1 MLNILLITLLLFSRS
16 AYAARPMLTDDA
28 RVTDAKSC
36 QIETWVRDNRNSTE
50 FWALPACNFTGNLE
64 LTIGGAKSND
74 SNGTKTTDTV
84 YQAKTLV
91 RKLTTNDWGYG
102 LVVGNV
108 RHPAINAQSNVIGN
122 FYAYVPASISFLDDE
137 FILHANL
144 GVLHSK
150 EEKNTN
156 LTWGVGSE
164 TKLTDKSY
172 FIAESFGQ
180 NSGNPYYQLG
190 IRYWLVPNHM
200 QIDTTY
206 GDRIGNVNDERWL
219 SIGIRLLSS
228 AFLP

>member
-1 MLNILLITLLLFSRS
+1 MALLLFCGS

-36 QIETWVRDNRNSTE
+36 QMETWVRDNKNSTE
-50 FWALPACNFTGNLE
+50 FWALPACNFTDNLE
-64 LTIGGAKSND
+64 LTIGGAKSHD

-84 YQAKTLV
+84 YQAKTLL
-91 RKLTTNDWGYG
+91 RKLSTNDWGYG

-108 RHPAINAQSNVIGN
+108 RHPAINTQSNGIGN
-122 FYAYVPASISFLDDE
+122 FYAYVPSSISFLDDK
-137 FILHANL
+137 FILHTNL

-150 EEKNTN
+150 EEKNTH

-164 TKLTDKSY
+164 TRLSAKSY
-172 FIAESFGQ
+172 LIAESFGQ
-180 NSGNPYYQLG
+180 NKGNPYYQIG
-190 IRYWLVPNHM
+190 IRYWLVPNQL

-206 GDRIGNVNDERWL
+206 GDRMTNANDERWF
-219 SIGIRLLSS
+219 SVGVRLLST